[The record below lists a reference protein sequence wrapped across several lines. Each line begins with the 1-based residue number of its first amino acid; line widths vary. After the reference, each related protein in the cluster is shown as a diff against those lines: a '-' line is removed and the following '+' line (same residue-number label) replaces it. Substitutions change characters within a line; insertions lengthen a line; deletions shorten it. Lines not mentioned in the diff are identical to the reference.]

1 MINLT
6 IDGKKL
12 QVTDGMTILEA
23 ARMFGVEIPTLCHH
37 PSLSALGSC
46 RLCSVEILQRG
57 RPPRIVASCL
67 YPAEEGLEVKTQSP
81 RVLRL
86 RRGIMELLLAR
97 CPSSEQIRTLAG
109 QLGVEK
115 PRFDPDDRECIL
127 CGLCVRVCHETSEK
141 KLLDFVGRG
150 FEKEVAAPFYETP
163 QECIACGGCAYV
175 CPTRTIRMVDGKPEF
190 LWQRPKKPLQGE
202 A

>member
-12 QVTDGMTILEA
+12 LVTDGTTLLEA
-23 ARMFGVEIPTLCHH
+23 ARMFGVDIPTLCYH
-37 PSLSALGSC
+37 PSLSAHGSC
-46 RLCSVEILQRG
+46 RLCSVEIVQRG
-57 RPPRIVASCL
+57 RSRIVVSCL
-67 YPAEEGLEVKTQSP
+67 YPAEEGLEVKTRSP

-86 RRGIMELLLAR
+86 RRGIVELLLAR
-97 CPSSEQIRTLAG
+97 CPSSERLQTLAG
-109 QLGVEK
+109 ELGLGTV
-115 PRFDPDDRECIL
+115 RFDPDDRECIL

-141 KLLDFVGRG
+141 KLLNFVERG

-175 CPTRTIRMVDGKPEF
+175 CPTGAIRMVDGKPEF
-190 LWQRPKKPLQGE
+190 LWQRAKREKLEE

>member
-6 IDGKKL
+6 IDGKKM
-12 QVTDGMTILEA
+12 QVAEGVTILEA
-23 ARMFGVEIPTLCHH
+23 ARMFGAEIPTLCYH
-37 PSLSALGSC
+37 PALSAHGSC
-46 RLCSVEILQRG
+46 RLCSVEIVQRG
-57 RPPRIVASCL
+57 WSRIVVSCL
-67 YPAEEGLEVKTQSP
+67 YPAEEGLEVKTRSP

-86 RRGIMELLLAR
+86 RRGIVELLLAR
-97 CPSSEQIRTLAG
+97 CPSSERIQVLAK
-109 QLGVEK
+109 QLGVGK

-141 KLLDFVGRG
+141 KLLNFVGRG

-175 CPTRTIRMVDGKPEF
+175 CPTGTIRMVDGKPEF

>member
-6 IDGKKL
+6 IDNRKL
-12 QVTDGMTILEA
+12 QVTDGATILEA
-23 ARMFGVEIPTLCHH
+23 ARMFGIDIPTLCHH
-37 PSLSALGSC
+37 PALSAHGSC
-46 RLCSVEILQRG
+46 RLCSVEIVQRG
-57 RPPRIVASCL
+57 RSRIVVSCL
-67 YPAEEGLEVKTQSP
+67 YPAEEGLEVRTRSP

-86 RRGIMELLLAR
+86 RRGIMELLLAQ
-97 CPSSEQIRTLAG
+97 CPSSERIQALAR
-109 QLGVEK
+109 QLGVDK
-115 PRFDPDDRECIL
+115 PRFEPDGRECIL

-150 FEKEVAAPFYETP
+150 FTKEVAAPFYETP

-175 CPTRTIRMVDGKPEF
+175 CPTGTIRMVEGKPEF
-190 LWQRPKKPLQGE
+190 LWQRAKKTGQGE

>member
-12 QVTDGMTILEA
+12 QVTEGATILEA
-23 ARMFGVEIPTLCHH
+23 ARMFGIDIPTLCYH
-37 PSLSALGSC
+37 PTLSAHGSC
-46 RLCSVEILQRG
+46 RLCSVEIVQRG
-57 RPPRIVASCL
+57 RSRVVVSCL
-67 YPAEEGLEVKTQSP
+67 YPAEEGLEVKTRSP

-86 RRGIMELLLAR
+86 RRGIVELLLAR
-97 CPSSEQIRTLAG
+97 CPSSERIRALAN

-115 PRFDPDDRECIL
+115 PRFDRDDRECIL

-141 KLLDFVGRG
+141 KLLNFVGRG

-175 CPTRTIRMVDGKPEF
+175 CPTGTIRMVDGKPEF
-190 LWQRPKKPLQGE
+190 LWQRAKKPGQGE

>member
-1 MINLT
+1 MNLT

-12 QVTDGMTILEA
+12 QVTEGATILEA
-23 ARMFGVEIPTLCHH
+23 ARMFGIDIPTLCYH
-37 PSLSALGSC
+37 PTLSAHGSC
-46 RLCSVEILQRG
+46 RLCSVEIVQRG
-57 RPPRIVASCL
+57 RSRIVVSCL
-67 YPAEEGLEVKTQSP
+67 YPAEEGLEVKTRSP

-86 RRGIMELLLAR
+86 RRGIMELLLAQ
-97 CPSSEQIRTLAG
+97 CPSSERIRILAK

-141 KLLDFVGRG
+141 KLLNFVGRG
-150 FEKEVAAPFYETP
+150 FKKEVAAPFYETP

-175 CPTRTIRMVDGKPEF
+175 CPTGTIRMVDGKPEF
-190 LWQRPKKPLQGE
+190 LWQRAKKPGQGE